1 MAKPGVR
8 SHSSRGGRDRSADTK
23 RALVAAAVEVL
34 ELDGYGGASARA
46 IAEKAGCNQALI
58 FYHFGTVVDLLLAA
72 LDEVSALRWKRYG
85 EALTQV
91 HSTTELVD
99 AAADIFAEDLDTGHV
114 AVLVE
119 MIAGASSTPD
129 LGDKVAAR
137 IEPWKKFAAD
147 AVANTLGR
155 NGLASLLPPEEAAH
169 AIVALYLGL
178 EMLAL
183 LDGDR
188 GPARSL
194 FGRAKSIAAMFSP
207 VDTATTPQTRRG
219 QKQ

>member
-1 MAKPGVR
+1 MAKPGVPSR
-8 SHSSRGGRDRSADTK
+8 PSSGGRGRSAETK
-23 RALVAAAVEVL
+23 RALIAAAVEVL
-34 ELDGYGGASARA
+34 KSEGYGGASARA
-46 IAEKAGCNQALI
+46 IADKAGCNQALI

-72 LDEVSALRWKRYG
+72 LDQVSTVRWKRYS

-91 HSTTELVD
+91 HSATELAD
-99 AAADIFAEDLDTGHV
+99 AAAEIFAEDLDTGHV

-119 MIAGASSTPD
+119 MIAGTSSTPG

-147 AVANTLGR
+147 AVANALG
-155 NGLASLLPPEEAAH
+155 NSGLASLLPPDEAAH

-178 EMLAL
+178 EMLAH

-188 GPARSL
+188 GPAMAL
-194 FGRAKSIAAMFSP
+194 FERAKSSAALFNPAS
-207 VDTATTPQTRRG
+207 TATEPQTRRG

>member
-8 SHSSRGGRDRSADTK
+8 SRPSSGVRDRSADTK

-34 ELDGYGGASARA
+34 KLDGYGGASARA
-46 IAEKAGCNQALI
+46 IAERAGCNQALI

-72 LDEVSALRWKRYG
+72 LDEVSALRWKRYS
-85 EALTQV
+85 EALAQV
-91 HSTTELVD
+91 DSTTELVD

-114 AVLVE
+114 AVLAE

-129 LGDKVAAR
+129 LGDKVAVR
-137 IEPWKKFAAD
+137 IGPWKKFAAG
-147 AVANTLGR
+147 AVADAFGKS
-155 NGLASLLPPEEAAH
+155 GLAALLPPEEAAH

-178 EMLAL
+178 EMLAH

-188 GPARSL
+188 GPAMSL
-194 FGRAKSIAAMFSP
+194 FERAKAIATLVSP
-207 VDTATTPQTRRG
+207 VSVRTTNS
-219 QKQ
+219 